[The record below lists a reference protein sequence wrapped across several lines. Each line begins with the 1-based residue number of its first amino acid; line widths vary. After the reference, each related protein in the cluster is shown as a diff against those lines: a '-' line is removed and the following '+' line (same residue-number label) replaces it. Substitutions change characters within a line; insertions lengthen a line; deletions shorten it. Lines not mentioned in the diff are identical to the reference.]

1 MNVQRIRRMLMK
13 EFIQLRRDPR
23 MRAIIFVVPIL
34 QTVIFGYA
42 VTTDVRDVTT
52 ALYDQDRTPM
62 SRDLI
67 ERFTG
72 SGYFT
77 IVEAVESEER
87 AREIV
92 DRSEARVVLQIP
104 EGFQQE
110 MLAGRS
116 PELQVIVDG
125 TDSNTAMVVLNYAAQ
140 IVTRFNQGIR
150 IERIQRLSGQTMI
163 LPLEVRT
170 RSWFNPNLESRN
182 FYVPG
187 VVVLL
192 VTLVTLLL
200 SSMAVVR
207 EKEIGTIEQINV
219 TPITQLEFLLGK
231 TLPFVIIAFID
242 VVIVTLVATLLFSIP
257 IRGSFLLLLVSTALF
272 LMSTIGAGLLI
283 STVSSTQQ
291 QAMMTTFFYFFPA
304 ILLSGFIFPIA
315 NMPVVIQWVTFV
327 NPLRYF
333 LVIVRGIFLKGV
345 GPAVL
350 WPHMTGL
357 FVLGTATLL
366 LVMTRFRKTAA

>member
-1 MNVQRIRRMLMK
+1 MNVQRVRRMLMK

-52 ALYDQDRTPM
+52 ALYDQDRTPA

-77 IVEAVESEER
+77 IVEAVESERR

-92 DRSEARVVLQIP
+92 DRSEARVVLHIP
-104 EGFQQE
+104 EGFQRE

-125 TDSNTAMVVLNYAAQ
+125 TDSNTAMVVLNYASR

-150 IERIQRLSGQTMI
+150 IERIQRLSGQTMNV
-163 LPLEVRT
+163 PLEVRT
-170 RSWFNPNLESRN
+170 RAWFNPNLESRN

-242 VVIVTLVATLLFSIP
+242 VIIVTLVATLLFSIP

-350 WPHMTGL
+350 WPHMVGL
-357 FVLGTATLL
+357 FFLGTATLL
-366 LVMTRFRKTAA
+366 FVMTRFRKTAA